1 VSTLPAAAAGKS
13 SIGLWAAV
21 SIGIGGMIGAGI
33 FSILGVVA
41 QVAGSALPAAF
52 VVGGIVA
59 LLATYSYAKLGARYP
74 TAGGAVQFLVEGL
87 GDNVLSGGINTFQ
100 WIGYVITLA
109 LYASGFAGYA
119 KTFLPEGMPGPWSQI
134 FAVGIILVF
143 TAVNSLG
150 AGTVGKAET
159 LIVVVK
165 VAILVGFVAL
175 GMFFI
180 TPSRLAPT
188 TWPPMA
194 DVLFGAGVLFVG
206 YEGFGLITN
215 AAADMANPQRLLPR
229 ALFLAVIIVMVIYV
243 AVAATVIG
251 TLTVPQILAARDF
264 ALAEAAKPFLGEL
277 GFRLIGIAALLSTSS
292 AINATV
298 FGAANASHQIARDG
312 ELPAA
317 FTRQV
322 WSHNQEGLYI
332 TAGLAIAFVLLF
344 DLGPIAMM
352 GSAAFL
358 LVYAAVNAGHL
369 RVYRE
374 TGAQPALVVLSM
386 LTCLAMFGVLCV
398 YIVRLGNLAP
408 LVALIG
414 LLALSFV
421 AEWVYR
427 RRTGRTLKRRGLTAA
442 AVPTDVV
449 AARRGRLH

>member
-1 VSTLPAAAAGKS
+1 MSTTPAATTAPHG
-13 SIGLWAAV
+13 SIGLWGAV

-41 QVAGSALPAAF
+41 QVAGSALPVSF
-52 VVGGIVA
+52 LVGGVVA

-74 TAGGAVQFLVEGL
+74 SAGGAVEFLVAGL
-87 GDNVLSGGINTFQ
+87 GDNVLSGGLNTFQ

-119 KTFLPEGMPGPWSQI
+119 QTFLPAGTPGPWLQV
-134 FAVGIILVF
+134 FAVGIILLF
-143 TAVNSLG
+143 TLVNSLG

-159 LIVVVK
+159 YIVGAK
-165 VAILVGFVAL
+165 VAILIGFVAL
-175 GMFFI
+175 GMWAV
-180 TPSRLAPT
+180 TPARLAPT
-188 TWPPMA
+188 TWPPLG

-215 AAADMANPQRLLPR
+215 AAGAMADPRRLLPR
-229 ALFLAVIIVMVIYV
+229 ALFLAVGIVIVIYV

-251 TLTVPQILAARDF
+251 TLSVPQILAARDF

-298 FGAANASHQIARDG
+298 FGAANASYQIARDG
-312 ELPAA
+312 QLPAT
-317 FTRQV
+317 FTRHV
-322 WSHNQEGLYI
+322 WRENQEGLYL
-332 TAGLAIAFVLLF
+332 TAGLAIIFVLFF

-358 LVYAAVNAGHL
+358 LVYAAVNVAHL
-369 RVYRE
+369 RIYHE
-374 TGAQPALVVLSM
+374 TQAQPALIWLSM
-386 LTCLAMFGVLCV
+386 LTCLAMFALLCV
-398 YIVRLGNLAP
+398 YVVQLGTLTP
-408 LVALIG
+408 LVALVV
-414 LLALSFV
+414 LLVLSFV

-427 RRTGRTLKRRGLTAA
+427 RRTGRKLQPPPNR
-442 AVPTDVV
+442 
-449 AARRGRLH
+449 